1 MLKIKVFGKGLVPRI
16 GTLAPIKEPFYADY
30 RAIADILDA
39 PRLTVEYFNPET
51 KKFTKLT
58 KETLKSV
65 SDKYYD
71 KEFEPDVEKADK
83 DTPSEEAHEEEEGH
97 QPQEGGPGNPPPPP
111 SVEPDHYGRYTKV
124 EWEQMYDER
133 TREHYKYITSG
144 TAKWEAGMKT
154 VYPRNNLVQV
164 YICTEGHKS
173 GVKFETNKWRVPNS
187 AEEAKLDWIK
197 GTKPAAIPQDEY
209 DGTKADYQKDDQV
222 AWFNK
227 TEGTWDIYK
236 SNDNNP
242 TAGSLN
248 QDTKEGWTKVSQY
261 YTDGTPKR

>member
-1 MLKIKVFGKGLVPRI
+1 MLKIRVLGKGLVPRI
-16 GTLAPIKEPFYADY
+16 GALAPIKEPFYADY
-30 RAIADILDA
+30 RACADIMRA
-39 PRLTVEYFNPET
+39 RGLTVEYFNPDT
-51 KKFTKLT
+51 NKFAKLT
-58 KETLKSV
+58 PENIKAV

-71 KEFEPDVEKADK
+71 KEWDQSVQEANEE
-83 DTPSEEAHEEEEGH
+83 TPSDESEGPTG
-97 QPQEGGPGNPPPPP
+97 PQEGGGPGNPPPPP
-111 SVEPDHYGRYTKV
+111 SVEPDHYGRYTKT

-133 TREHYKYITSG
+133 TREHYKYITTG

-197 GTKPAAIPQDEY
+197 GTKPSSISQAEY
-209 DGTKADYQKDDQV
+209 DGTKADYQKDDEV
-222 AWFNK
+222 VWFNK
-227 TEGTWDIYK
+227 TEGTWDVYK

-248 QDTKEGWTKVSQY
+248 QDTKEGWTKLSQY